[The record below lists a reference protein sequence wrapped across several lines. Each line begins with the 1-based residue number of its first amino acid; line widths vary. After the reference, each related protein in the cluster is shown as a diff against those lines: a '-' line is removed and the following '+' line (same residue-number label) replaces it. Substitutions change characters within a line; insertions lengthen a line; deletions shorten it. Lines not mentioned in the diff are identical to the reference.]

1 MSSEQALEVARSA
14 TPAQLPQERFAEPN
28 GFEAGQ
34 RVVIAATDYGVDPVA
49 GELLFAGS
57 EELIL
62 RREDERCGVVHVHF
76 PRFGFRL
83 EKQR

>member
-1 MSSEQALEVARSA
+1 
-14 TPAQLPQERFAEPN
+14 LPDEPFSEPN
-28 GFEAGQ
+28 GFQAGQ
-34 RVVIAATDYGVDPVA
+34 QVAIAATDYGVDPVV

-62 RREDERCGVVHVHF
+62 RREDPRAGVVHVHF

-83 EKQR
+83 EAR